1 MNILA
6 ISNGYVQ
13 RIAQHEATIVSKISV
28 LNAPEGIAPATM
40 IHQFLTDTLPAAS
53 GAFYCLDLPLPHGG
67 PGNHLWCSSIQE
79 LGAEMLLASHVDQ
92 KQCWFSPALFNEGS
106 KQRTAENVS
115 HLKTMKVDLDVG
127 QGASKYLDQQT
138 ALAALDAFS
147 IKFGLTPT
155 WTISSGGGLHAYWCF
170 KDAVPVSEW
179 KALAERFKAVLAVCG
194 VLADPAVTADPSRL
208 MRPIGSIHRKDPK
221 APKWVWPITPRGQL
235 TTFEAFAAAVAR
247 NAPAVEPN
255 LHAEWSGRHQAGISK
270 PLTTSGTE
278 RPTGVAAVLIGLGNP
293 KKHPWSLAEATA
305 MLACIDPDI
314 EEPEWWSTLNQLA
327 EWSDGCPE
335 ASGLCKRWSRGD
347 LHGRQAEQ
355 WDEGAFEKKWKRAVE
370 SVGREGNAGWTS
382 LMATVEGCGY
392 VAPAKSQ
399 FLTADG
405 DVLFAN
411 AEPGDIVAASVY
423 ALATRDKLIYVNQAG
438 RWLRWDGTRWAWC
451 DRGEE
456 MAYAKSTA
464 DLILQWAADLVKK
477 DKDKHQKRLSAALR
491 LQNLPRLEA
500 MIELAKSEP
509 GMCVGQMTEL
519 DSDPW
524 LLGVRNGVVNL
535 HDGGLL
541 APDPKMLMTRQA
553 AAEYRHD
560 AECPRW
566 LAFLDSIFE
575 GDAETVAFIQ
585 RALGYTL
592 TGVTTEEAL
601 FICFGFGANGKSVFG
616 NVVSAILADYAQAAP
631 PSLLTVRRDGDA
643 GPRNDIA
650 RLCGARLVSIN
661 ETQNGDRLDEQ
672 IVKMLAGREPLS
684 ARFLHKEY
692 FDFLPT
698 AKPWLRTNHR
708 PIVTG
713 DDDGAWRRLHLV
725 PFRRKFAEDERD
737 PWLEQKILEERD
749 GILAWMVRG
758 CLEWQRNGLNPSTS
772 VRRESAAYRKESDL
786 LGEFLEEKTAGDQTS
801 RVEQIAMFC
810 AWRVWNEINGT
821 RHGSK
826 SSFTRKLSERGFE
839 VGRSNGSRF
848 YTGLRLL

>member
-6 ISNGYVQ
+6 QSNTPVIQPPYFDSVPSILQCIPRWLMWNIGKTKADGKYGKIPVNRSGKAVNAHDSRNWLTFDQAKELYGTEQFSGVAIDLPTEIQPVAKASDGSDLFLVGIDIDRCVVASTDGVRGLTKDANEILFKLGRPYVEYSPSLTGL
-13 RIAQHEATIVSKISV
+13 RIFCLSREPFKGVNKNNRELYCH
-28 LNAPEGIAPATM
+28 GR
-40 IHQFLTDTLPAAS
+40 FLTIT
-53 GAFYCLDLPLPHGG
+53 GAGVG
-67 PGNHLWCSSIQE
+67 E
-79 LGAEMLLASHVDQ
+79 VKE
-92 KQCWFSPALFNEGS
+92 
-106 KQRTAENVS
+106 
-115 HLKTMKVDLDVG
+115 VG
-127 QGASKYLDQQT
+127 QS
-138 ALAALDAFS
+138 
-147 IKFGLTPT
+147 
-155 WTISSGGGLHAYWCF
+155 
-170 KDAVPVSEW
+170 
-179 KALAERFKAVLAVCG
+179 
-194 VLADPAVTADPSRL
+194 LAD
-208 MRPIGSIHRKDPK
+208 
-221 APKWVWPITPRGQL
+221 
-235 TTFEAFAAAVAR
+235 
-247 NAPAVEPN
+247 
-255 LHAEWSGRHQAGISK
+255 LHAEWSGGHQAGISK
-270 PLTTSGTE
+270 PLTTSGTAQ
-278 RPTGVAAVLIGLGNP
+278 PTGVAAVLIGLGNP
-293 KKHPWSLAEATA
+293 QKHPWALAEAESI
-305 MLACIDPDI
+305 LASIDPDI
-314 EEPEWWSTLNQLA
+314 PEGEWWATLNQLA
-327 EWSDGCPE
+327 EWSDGCNE
-335 ASGLCKRWSRGD
+335 ARGLSKRWSRGD
-347 LHGRQAEQ
+347 LHGRLAEK
-355 WDEGAFEKKWKRAVE
+355 WDEAAFDKKWKRAVE

-382 LMATVEGCGY
+382 LKATAEACGY
-392 VAPAKSQ
+392 VAPEKSQ
-399 FLTADG
+399 SLTATG
-405 DVLFAN
+405 DISFAN
-411 AEPGDIVAASVY
+411 AEPGDIVAARIY
-423 ALATRDKLIYVNQAG
+423 AQSTRDKLIYVSKAG
-438 RWLRWDGTRWAWC
+438 RWLRWDGTRWSWC
-451 DRGEE
+451 DKGEE
-456 MAYAKSTA
+456 MAHAKSTA
-464 DLILQWAADLVKK
+464 DMILQSAVDLVKG
-477 DKDKHQKRLSAALR
+477 DKDKHQKRLSSALR

-500 MIELAKSEP
+500 MIELAKSES

-575 GDAETVAFIQ
+575 GDTETVAFIQ

-616 NVVSAILADYAQAAP
+616 NVVSAILGDYAQAAP

-713 DDDGAWRRLHLV
+713 DDDGVWRRLHLV
-725 PFRRKFAEDERD
+725 PFRRKFAEEDRD

-749 GILAWMVRG
+749 GILAWMVQG
-758 CLEWQRNGLNPSTS
+758 CLEWQRNGLNPSQL
-772 VRRESAAYRKESDL
+772 VRRESATYRKESDL
-786 LGEFLEEKTAGDQTS
+786 LGEFLEEKTAVDQTS
-801 RVEQIAMFC
+801 REEQTKMFL
-810 AWRVWNEINGT
+810 AWCVWNEINGT

-826 SSFTRKLSERGFE
+826 TSFTRKLSERG
-839 VGRSNGSRF
+839 VGVGKSNSSRF